1 MARILLTGAIITIP
15 CVMRKLMNHF
25 IFADPVKCIG
35 CNTCM
40 AACSLAHEQQGLLS
54 RPRLEVMRHGNGTAP
69 VSCRHCED
77 MPCAKVCPVNAITAT
92 GHSVHINES
101 NCIGCKLCGLACPFG
116 AITPAADRPAGHPEV
131 YEHYVPE
138 EELAD
143 APGSNYSM
151 PPFLAWNVG
160 RRTVAVKCDL
170 CYFRS
175 SPACVEACPTMALR
189 LVDEKTLAELQNS
202 KRVATLEMEKHDDK
216 AVPAATTM
224 SGVQHA

>member
-1 MARILLTGAIITIP
+1 
-15 CVMRKLMNHF
+15 MNHF

-40 AACSLAHEQQGLLS
+40 AACSLAHEKQGLLS

-116 AITPAADRPAGHPEV
+116 AIAPAADRPAGHPEV

-143 APGSNYSM
+143 APGS
-151 PPFLAWNVG
+151 
-160 RRTVAVKCDL
+160 
-170 CYFRS
+170 
-175 SPACVEACPTMALR
+175 
-189 LVDEKTLAELQNS
+189 
-202 KRVATLEMEKHDDK
+202 H
-216 AVPAATTM
+216 
-224 SGVQHA
+224 